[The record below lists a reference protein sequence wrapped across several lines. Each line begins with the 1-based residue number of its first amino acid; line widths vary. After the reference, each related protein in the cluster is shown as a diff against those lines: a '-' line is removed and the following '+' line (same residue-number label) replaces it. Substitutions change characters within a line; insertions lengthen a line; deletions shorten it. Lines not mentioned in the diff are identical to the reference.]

1 MAKRP
6 LTKGERALA
15 SMIFKDSIDYDLV
28 KISNRPY
35 SPFQGKDVTMAPNG
49 NLYCNSTYRDDF
61 SKCSNH
67 MQSHFIHEMTHIW
80 QYQNRVINPVWGAA
94 KEMLKHKFNYA
105 SAYKYKID
113 TSKDFTDYGLEQ
125 QACIIGDYFSL
136 KNNQL
141 TCASPKETREAFEA
155 ILSKFLKNPSY
166 AKRPHIVKRIFGWK
180 K

>member
-15 SMIFKDSIDYDLV
+15 RMIFKDSIDYNLV
-28 KISNRPY
+28 KISDRPY
-35 SPFQGKDVTMAPNG
+35 SPLQGKDVTMAPNG
-49 NLYCNSTYRDDF
+49 HIYCNNTYRDDF
-61 SKCSNH
+61 SKCSNS

-80 QYQNRVINPVWGAA
+80 QYQNRVIHPVWGAA

-105 SAYKYKID
+105 SAYKYEIN
-113 TSKDFTDYGLEQ
+113 TSKDFIDYGLEQ
-125 QACIIGDYFSL
+125 QACILGDYFSL

-141 TCASPKETREAFEA
+141 LCASPKETREAFET
-155 ILSKFLKNPSY
+155 ILSKFLQNPSY